1 MSIIDSKNFAKG
13 GMDTDSAFEL
23 IAPNDYVEAHNVRSN
38 GDTLNEEG
46 YIVAIESNTLIPL
59 ILPDGLNKCIGANKF
74 EVERK
79 IYKFI
84 FNSFGNHT
92 ITELDYD
99 TNTEEIIFTNK
110 TDSGGED
117 VLLLDTDSYVTDI
130 KLLNGILYFINSND
144 QPCNISIAKLK
155 DGSYGVITLND
166 FLLIKKQPTTI
177 PSVVYAS
184 DQARQSNTLYSRLFQ
199 FRTQYVYDNNE
210 TSAWGAISDR
220 PVPINEV
227 VRAVSTNPTDN
238 NVLVIST
245 KIDDERVVRLNVA
258 FRIGNDDWF
267 YVKELDLSYI
277 ENLTSEAILV
287 NGLVNQN
294 LQESYDP
301 NTKTYSFLFYNNG
314 SYASVDVLETDLQY
328 DHVPNKSE
336 TMEIVG
342 GRGDLNANSSVLCLA
357 GNTEGYARPTVN
369 KTFGITPYQ
378 PDVFIAEDNTTYLS
392 VEVTNV
398 RYEKNRGRSQN
409 YYNVT
414 YLFRGTPVVNDNV
427 KLFISNEGNRAI
439 KYQLAD
445 FTVDSLTNTLALTVE
460 NITNQ
465 IQAAPAP
472 GPRDGRAIQTGY
484 TRYVEN
490 PDGSYYLFLRTRADD
505 QYKLRDGNGFN
516 GDVPIVTLA
525 APGTTQSRSVN
536 TLKTNSSYQLA
547 LAFYDEHGRTF
558 PIATDETYIV
568 NTPSYPS
575 TDGLAAAIDWELT
588 GTPPE
593 GAHTYQWLLTKNRTH
608 LTTLYMDAK
617 YQPTWSS
624 ANNFYTFNLNPLRK
638 FNENNKTSILTYQF
652 TPGDKVLFCY
662 IDGETKKYFN
672 GVDAPIIDVEIVGFD
687 PAFAPNPLLPLET
700 NYALFITIPSALTA
714 SSPFPLSEI
723 VDKNILMEIY
733 TPLISTTD
741 SEGTIFFEVGEKYPV
756 VDGEYSVKTGQIRK
770 GDAYY
775 KTRQLNLATDLND
788 NETFFVESFN
798 FSDFYASAFTPYGR
812 PRSYFDTPEN
822 VEFKASIRYSYE
834 FTPKTRTNQINRF
847 YGENVVTYDEN
858 FGFIRRIRQ
867 RDNVLIAIQE
877 LKVGYVPI
885 KVSII
890 EDQIAQ
896 QNVAVSTEFLN
907 KIRYAGG
914 TNIGIGDAKESFAEF
929 DGTMYFVDP
938 YRSEPVQISMNGVNS
953 IAVKMSK
960 FFRNTINEVYK
971 NKTKLIGYYNIFNR
985 EYILTYEDLYSVI
998 NQLTFDVN
1006 NWQTQNTNTVDYDTL
1021 AIETEPTK
1029 GTVTIDTE
1037 LATALYTPTLN
1048 ELGSDTFSFS
1058 FTQLGG
1064 GDPIEKNVCITIGA
1078 GNSDVDQF
1086 FFGDL
1091 IDQPVSTLIVS
1102 NAVSANGV
1110 DVPVAISIVSGEY
1123 KIDDGAWT
1131 STAGYIY
1138 PGQQAVVRVT
1148 SSASELTDTSC
1159 TLTMGDKSDTFTVT
1173 TMSLDERLLLVVDV
1187 LSGSLNDTYVGTED
1201 SVEFAYTGNNFI
1213 PPGGSG
1219 DPATCDIL
1227 ASDFVNIFGS
1237 ELSWRFIV
1245 NIGKYIEDNPLATE
1259 VVFQLRGKTALTSP
1273 SNGSFRYGTY
1283 GGTSTMDMTGTAGSY
1298 IPTILTPETLDGIRE
1313 FLTSVYGGADGTFD
1327 GTLPLIATFTYN
1339 VATKITTVTFG
1350 DIPYIDYSYTEVN
1363 AGDGTFRVNV
1373 NGDVVVETGVTTP
1386 TTRLYLTDGDEVIV
1400 SLSPITG
1407 TPTLDVDDS
1416 GSAVAINTEGISL
1429 VSDPIT
1435 VIPTTQIT
1443 AIGATSTEAATTTL
1457 EYLVGAYIAANGT
1470 IYMQRNAGNVHPPIT
1485 GNVALTSLTINPGD
1499 SLYMYNTY
1507 ATGVSLITLYV
1518 NGEYV
1523 SSSYNPDGEV
1533 AIGPI
1538 TALEGNTYRFEFSG
1552 PV

>member
-23 IAPNDYVEAHNVRSN
+23 IAPNDYVEAYNVRSN

-46 YIVAIESNTLIPL
+46 YIVAIESNTLISL
-59 ILPDGLNKCIGANKF
+59 VLPDGLNKCIGANKF

-117 VLLLDTDSYVTDI
+117 VLLLNTDSYVTDI
-130 KLLNGILYFINSND
+130 KLLNGILYFINSDD

-155 DGSYGVITLND
+155 DGSYGVVTLND

-184 DQARQSNTLYSRLFQ
+184 DPTRQSNTLYSRLFQ

-245 KIDDERVVRLNVA
+245 VIDDERIVSLNVC

-277 ENLTSEAILV
+277 ESLSSQAIVV
-287 NGLVNQN
+287 NGLVSPNR
-294 LQESYDP
+294 QESYDP
-301 NTKTYSFLFYNNG
+301 NTKTYSFSFYNNG

-336 TMEIVG
+336 SMEIVG

-357 GNTEGYARPTVN
+357 GNTEGYARPTVD
-369 KTFGITPYQ
+369 KTFATTSYQ
-378 PDVFIAEDNTTYLS
+378 PDVFIAEDPNSYLQVK
-392 VEVTNV
+392 VENV
-398 RYEKNRGRSQN
+398 PVPESFLGSKNR
-409 YYNVT
+409 YTVT
-414 YLFRGTPVVNDNV
+414 FRFFGTPVINDNI
-427 KLFISNEGNRAI
+427 KLAIAYEANRTI

-445 FTVDSLTNTLALTVE
+445 FTVDALTNTLETAVKA
-460 NITNQ
+460 IAKQ
-465 IQAAPAP
+465 VASAP
-472 GPRDGRAIQTGY
+472 GPDGRNAVMEVTDFLN
-484 TRYVEN
+484 T
-490 PDGSYYLFLRTRADD
+490 DGSRSIRMRTLADD
-505 QYKLRDGNGFN
+505 QYGLANGFN
-516 GDVPIVTLA
+516 GDVPIVDLA

-536 TLKTNSSYQLA
+536 TLKSNSSYQLA

-575 TDGLAAAIDWELT
+575 TNGQAPAINWELT

-593 GAHTYQWLLTKNRTH
+593 GAHTYQWLLTNNRTQ

-617 YQPTWSS
+617 YEPTWSS

-638 FNENNKTSILTYQF
+638 FNENNKTSILNYQF
-652 TPGDKVLFCY
+652 TPGDKVLFSYY
-662 IDGETKKYFN
+662 IDEGEKIYFN
-672 GVDAPIIDVEIVGFD
+672 GDTAPIIDVEVVGFD
-687 PAFAPNPLLPLET
+687 PAFAPDPLLPLVT
-700 NYALFITIPSALTA
+700 NYALFVTIPSALT
-714 SSPFPLSEI
+714 STSPFPLSNI
-723 VDKNILMEIY
+723 VDKDILMEIY
-733 TPLISTTD
+733 TPLAAPTD
-741 SEGTIFFEVGEKYPV
+741 SEGTVFFEVGEKYPV

-812 PRSYFDTPEN
+812 PRSYFDTPED

-867 RDNVLIAIQE
+867 RDNVLITIQE

-896 QNVAVSTEFLN
+896 QNIAVSTEFLN

-1037 LATALYTPTLN
+1037 VGTALYSPTLD

-1078 GNSDVDQF
+1078 GNSDVDPF

-1091 IDQPVSTLIVS
+1091 TGQPVSTLIVS
-1102 NAVSANGV
+1102 NEVSANGV

-1123 KIDDGAWT
+1123 KIDDGAFT

-1138 PGQQAVVRVT
+1138 PGQLVVVRVT
-1148 SSASELTDTSC
+1148 SSATELTDTSC

-1173 TMSLDERLLLVVDV
+1173 TMSLDERLLLVVD
-1187 LSGSLNDTYVGTED
+1187 LISGQENDTYVGTED

-1219 DPATCDIL
+1219 DPPTCDIL
-1227 ASDFVNIFGS
+1227 ASDFINIFGS
-1237 ELSWRFIV
+1237 ALSWRFVV
-1245 NIGKYIEDNPLATE
+1245 NIGKYIVDNPLATE
-1259 VVFQLRGKTALTSP
+1259 VVFQVRGKTALTST
-1273 SNGSFRYGTY
+1273 STGFFRYGTY

-1298 IPTILTPETLDGIRE
+1298 IPTILTPETLDDIRE
-1313 FLTSVYGGADGTFD
+1313 FTTSVYGGADGTFD
-1327 GTLPLIATFTYN
+1327 GTLPLIATFTYD
-1339 VATKITTVTFG
+1339 VATKITTVTLG

-1363 AGDGTFRVNV
+1363 SGDGTFRVNV

-1400 SLSPITG
+1400 SLAPITG

-1416 GSAVAINTEGISL
+1416 GSAVVINTEGISL

-1435 VIPTTQIT
+1435 VISTTQIT
-1443 AIGATSTEAATTTL
+1443 AIGETSTPAASTTL
-1457 EYLVGAYIAANGT
+1457 EYLVGAYTATNGT
-1470 IYMQRNAGNVHPPIT
+1470 IYMQRNAGFVHPPIT
-1485 GNVALTSLTINPGD
+1485 GDIALTSISINAGD
-1499 SLYMYNTY
+1499 SLYMYNTG
-1507 ATGVSLITLYV
+1507 ATGPSLIALYT
-1518 NGEYV
+1518 NGVYI
-1523 SSSYNPDGEV
+1523 SSSYNASGNV